1 MLHAHLELLLPR
13 YINVKQMDLPVF
25 HDQVT
30 FWVVHGTGVVNVV
43 RVTLDLRNGT

>member
-1 MLHAHLELLLPR
+1 MLHAYLELLLPR
-13 YINVKQMDLPVF
+13 YINIEKMDLSVF

-30 FWVVHGTGVVNVV
+30 FWVVHSTGVVNVV